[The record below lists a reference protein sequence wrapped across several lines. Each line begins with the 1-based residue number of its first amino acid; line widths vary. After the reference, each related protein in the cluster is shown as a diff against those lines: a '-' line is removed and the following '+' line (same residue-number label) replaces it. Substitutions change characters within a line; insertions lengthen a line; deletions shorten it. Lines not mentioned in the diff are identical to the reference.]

1 MRWASVL
8 ALTVRVDATH
18 SLGDAPPGNSTALP
32 LALAAVRLLAMQ
44 IHGCVDVSIG
54 DYLGGLSLFVSANHP
69 PYDPLRQGCRCQVRR
84 KRSDAQRDNII
95 ALR

>member
-44 IHGCVDVSIG
+44 IHGCIDVTSG
-54 DYLGGLSLFVSANHP
+54 DDLGGVSLI
-69 PYDPLRQGCRCQVRR
+69 LW
-84 KRSDAQRDNII
+84 
-95 ALR
+95 

>member
-1 MRWASVL
+1 MRWASAL

-54 DYLGGLSLFVSANHP
+54 DYLGGLSLFVVSVGGGRWWWASVQLLA
-69 PYDPLRQGCRCQVRR
+69 YVTL
-84 KRSDAQRDNII
+84 
-95 ALR
+95 LL

>member
-18 SLGDAPPGNSTALP
+18 SLGDAPPGNGTALP

-44 IHGCVDVSIG
+44 IHGCVDVSSG
-54 DYLGGLSLFVSANHP
+54 DLGKVAGVRCAVKGVMHRETTL
-69 PYDPLRQGCRCQVRR
+69 LRCGRMPRLTTL
-84 KRSDAQRDNII
+84 
-95 ALR
+95 LR

>member
-18 SLGDAPPGNSTALP
+18 SLGDAPPGNGTALP

-44 IHGCVDVSIG
+44 IHGCVDVTSG
-54 DYLGGLSLFVSANHP
+54 DDLGGLSLFVVSVGGGRWWWASVQLLA
-69 PYDPLRQGCRCQVRR
+69 YVTL
-84 KRSDAQRDNII
+84 
-95 ALR
+95 LL

>member
-44 IHGCVDVSIG
+44 IHGCVDVSSG
-54 DYLGGLSLFVSANHP
+54 DYLGGLSLFVVSVGGGRWWWASVQLLA
-69 PYDPLRQGCRCQVRR
+69 YVTL
-84 KRSDAQRDNII
+84 
-95 ALR
+95 LL

>member
-32 LALAAVRLLAMQ
+32 LALAAVRLLTAMRLLAVQ

-54 DYLGGLSLFVSANHP
+54 DYLGGLSLFVVSVGGGRWWWASVQLLA
-69 PYDPLRQGCRCQVRR
+69 YVTL
-84 KRSDAQRDNII
+84 
-95 ALR
+95 LL